1 MSFLNL
7 TCLVVFVFSTPAPIP
22 MLHMGWGL
30 RLIFTTSFRAHLP
43 LLEHSDSTRM
53 KSRMGGECYQDPVV
67 CSDSSFQKKPLSCGV
82 LPKRGACQSSGRGSA
97 VADGVSPA
105 RPEHSPAVGGVGH
118 CAACGC
124 IGEGKGRVFT
134 SALFLTVFPFL
145 FFLDNSVDK
154 TKVKKIEAE

>member
-30 RLIFTTSFRAHLP
+30 RLIFTTSFRAHPP

-53 KSRMGGECYQDPVV
+53 KSRMGGECYQDPAV
-67 CSDSSFQKKPLSCGV
+67 CSDSSFQKKPLSCAV